1 MSLWSGTAWRV
12 IYAPIAFAL
21 VFVTLYPRTSNS
33 AIDVQQVTVVAL
45 FLGFGAGSVGFWAY
59 FRYTKPASAA
69 RS

>member
-1 MSLWSGTAWRV
+1 MERNGMEGDLRA
-12 IYAPIAFAL
+12 
-21 VFVTLYPRTSNS
+21 
-33 AIDVQQVTVVAL
+33 DVAL